1 MKLHPLSSRTSSS
14 GFVLFV
20 ADVREEKEGR
30 IEEGRIE
37 EGRIEE
43 GRVEEGRPEE
53 GRIEEGR
60 IEEGRIEEGRDAE
73 KSSCQESTS
82 SRVARRHGR
91 IVEAQGDGA
100 IEASSLAQ
108 ATRLQ
113 MSDNARSPR

>member
-37 EGRIEE
+37 EGR
-43 GRVEEGRPEE
+43 
-53 GRIEEGR
+53 
-60 IEEGRIEEGRDAE
+60 DAE
-73 KSSCQESTS
+73 KSLCQESTS